1 MKHWII
7 GLGLASMAAL
17 TSTAASAATY
27 YLSDCQAGAAA
38 GCIAGSATNDGLS
51 STRPKQLASQ
61 LPRLQGGDKV
71 LFAQGGAWIN
81 ASMNIYVSSATAANP
96 VTWDS
101 YSPAWGATAKPILT
115 ESRSMYLFNFSDAG
129 VMAADGGYV
138 IRNLD
143 LRGGGVF
150 GGARGGLAGIFL
162 YFAVND
168 VLMENLEISGF
179 NNGVYAAHNP
189 DATNGWENY
198 RITLRNSY
206 LHDNLASSWLGG
218 AADLLIENNILDHN
232 GSTAM
237 FDHDLYLSSV
247 TRGIVRNN
255 TITRTV
261 LDSNGNC
268 SGSVIVVHG
277 GVNGLTIENN
287 KLLQRQGSVPQCFGV
302 EVSGGYDDTKPAEY
316 FHDVLIRSNTVVD
329 VGYIG
334 IGLRGC
340 TRCVVEDNQ
349 LVWTGTGGNQ
359 AISMYVNTPSASDEL
374 GTALTIRSNSIFM
387 QNASGSP
394 GVIRLLNEGTGHTV
408 ASNLIVLG
416 SSTTSTAKCFD
427 PSVYPIGSFLAF
439 DNNLCVRQGG
449 VAAYSAAYATLG
461 AAQLAGFDV
470 HGLSTDP
477 MLAAQPSAANSY
489 GMNLSS
495 GSPALGKGHPTKSA
509 PTDFYNR
516 LRGTLPDVGAY
527 QLSSTST
534 GTTGNTLAPTAD
546 TVAPAAPTSV
556 NLN

>member
-38 GCIAGSATNDGLS
+38 GCTAGSATNDGLS
-51 STRPKQLASQ
+51 STRPRQLASQ
-61 LPRLQGGDKV
+61 LPSLQGGDKV

-81 ASMNIYVSSATAANP
+81 AGMNIYVPGATAANP

-101 YSPAWGATAKPILT
+101 YGPASGATAKPILT
-115 ESRSMYLFNFSDAG
+115 ESRAGRYLFNFSDAG
-129 VMAADGGYV
+129 VKAADGGYV

-143 LRGGGVF
+143 LRGGGP
-150 GGARGGLAGIFL
+150 GGAQAAIFL
-162 YFAVND
+162 YYAVND

-179 NNGVYAAHNP
+179 NIGVYPAHNP
-189 DATNGWENY
+189 DAAGGWENY
-198 RITLRNSY
+198 RVTLRNSY
-206 LHDNLASSWLGG
+206 LHHNVSFGWLGG
-218 AADLLIENNILDHN
+218 AADMLIENNRFDHN
-232 GSTAM
+232 GTRSM
-237 FDHDLYLSSV
+237 FDHDVYLSSA
-247 TRGIVRNN
+247 TRAIVRNN
-255 TITRTV
+255 TMTDTV
-261 LDSNGNC
+261 LDTNGNC

-287 KLLQRQGSVPQCFGV
+287 KILQRQGSVPQCFGI

-329 VGYIG
+329 VGYVG

-349 LVWTGTGGNQ
+349 LVWTGAGGSQ

-387 QNASGSP
+387 QNASGSA
-394 GVIRLLNEGTGHTV
+394 GAIRLLNEGTGHTV

-427 PSVYPIGSFLAF
+427 TSVYPIGSFQAF

-449 VAAYSAAYATLG
+449 AATYSAAYATLA

-470 HGLSTDP
+470 HGVGTDP
-477 MLAAQPSAANSY
+477 MLAALPSAANSY
-489 GMNLSS
+489 GMNLGS
-495 GSPALGKGHPTKSA
+495 GSPALGKGHPTRSA
-509 PTDFYNR
+509 PTDFYGR
-516 LRGTLPDVGAY
+516 LRGTLPDMGAH
-527 QLSSTST
+527 QLSSTSSGST
-534 GTTGNTLAPTAD
+534 VAPTAD
-546 TVAPAAPTSV
+546 TTAPAAPTSV